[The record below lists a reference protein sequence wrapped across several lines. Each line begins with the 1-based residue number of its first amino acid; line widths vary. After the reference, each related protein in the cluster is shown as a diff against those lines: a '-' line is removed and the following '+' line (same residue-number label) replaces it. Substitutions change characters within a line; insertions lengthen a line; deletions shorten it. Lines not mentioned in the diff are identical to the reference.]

1 MEIHPSWRDA
11 DEYIFSLYDEA
22 IKKRSDLIIVKRRGI
37 GLTTIF
43 GGVVPILN
51 SIIHPGSTN
60 LLTSASQA
68 RIEDMYQNKLSV
80 IYDNLDPYI
89 KPSRA
94 AMGHGRN
101 MRFARKHT
109 KNEMLG
115 GRLYKKGEESGLKS
129 EIKCEE
135 TVRDPKAFEGERAM
149 SVFLDEFFLHPF
161 ALDVRESAQ
170 ACLRKNMVKVSP
182 LVMGGSCGV
191 DEQKHSS
198 SQRVSSKAIKNAEQL
213 WNDAPHLGIIKGFIP
228 AYMGISEAEEYDE
241 IGQKTGKILN
251 FCQNGYSDEKAATEY
266 ILKTRE
272 RLDKAENKTAYNTF
286 LANYPLDIG
295 EVFSSFKAGIWS
307 KYPDIIP
314 MVSKQKIFINSNPPP
329 VMRHDLVRSA
339 NGIIASIPNKANGDF
354 FILEHPKAGKRYISG
369 TDPYGWNSKNMTEGS
384 DYAIVIKDIDTNTYI
399 AFYRK
404 RSLNSS
410 QIIGDVMMLQQYYY
424 NCKTMI
430 EMNHGGVAESIY
442 KREGRLDLLAKRPDY
457 LGIDFVNKKE
467 DVYGW
472 WKNVHTAPRAYD
484 YLFEYLLENT
494 NKIFFKELLS
504 EIPDFI
510 TYNTDLLDA
519 MVSCELY
526 HKNLIIL
533 EQKQITPVKTAHPS
547 FRYRRDSEGK
557 IWIVEIPA
565 RT

>member
-1 MEIHPSWRDA
+1 MPPPRFLYSRWAKTNPSDTAPALEKDRFWERERQRWQGGYNGFTGYHYFFLTQCTIKSEEGIEIHPAWRDA

-51 SIIHPGSTN
+51 SIINTGSTN

-213 WNDAPHLGIIKGFIP
+213 WNDATHLRIIKGFIP
-228 AYMGISEAEEYDE
+228 AYMGISEAE
-241 IGQKTGKILN
+241 
-251 FCQNGYSDEKAATEY
+251 
-266 ILKTRE
+266 
-272 RLDKAENKTAYNTF
+272 
-286 LANYPLDIG
+286 
-295 EVFSSFKAGIWS
+295 
-307 KYPDIIP
+307 
-314 MVSKQKIFINSNPPP
+314 
-329 VMRHDLVRSA
+329 
-339 NGIIASIPNKANGDF
+339 
-354 FILEHPKAGKRYISG
+354 
-369 TDPYGWNSKNMTEGS
+369 
-384 DYAIVIKDIDTNTYI
+384 
-399 AFYRK
+399 
-404 RSLNSS
+404 
-410 QIIGDVMMLQQYYY
+410 
-424 NCKTMI
+424 
-430 EMNHGGVAESIY
+430 
-442 KREGRLDLLAKRPDY
+442 
-457 LGIDFVNKKE
+457 
-467 DVYGW
+467 
-472 WKNVHTAPRAYD
+472 
-484 YLFEYLLENT
+484 
-494 NKIFFKELLS
+494 
-504 EIPDFI
+504 
-510 TYNTDLLDA
+510 
-519 MVSCELY
+519 
-526 HKNLIIL
+526 
-533 EQKQITPVKTAHPS
+533 
-547 FRYRRDSEGK
+547 
-557 IWIVEIPA
+557 
-565 RT
+565 